1 MTHRRN
7 SCLFLEKLLEHLFEE
22 TLYLYL
28 RRIHRKKSEVIHQ
41 KKIQKKNTRAIFW
54 RNPWSNCRKIFRA
67 VLGEILEWLIEGIL
81 DRLPSEIPGSPRGI
95 TRQTLKRWASKSVP
109 ARFSEGIPR
118 GIYERFVGR
127 IPSGT
132 LGVNAEWFLKKFL
145 EKILDKI
152 SEKFSKK
159 NPAAIQETYLKKFL
173 NDFRAFPEEY
183 PE

>member
-1 MTHRRN
+1 MFTEIF
-7 SCLFLEKLLEHLFEE
+7 LGGFLENFMHDSQEEFLFVFGEIAGTFVWRNPIPLFKE
-22 TLYLYL
+22 NSQ
-28 RRIHRKKSEVIHQ
+28 KKSEVIHQ

-145 EKILDKI
+145 EKKSSIRSRRNSRKKILQLSRRHI
-152 SEKFSKK
+152 
-159 NPAAIQETYLKKFL
+159 
-173 NDFRAFPEEY
+173 
-183 PE
+183 